1 MKWRTTDWKCW
12 MSRGE
17 LTIGL
22 NFTSESDRAV
32 LDYYSR
38 RKTRVGDICTKD
50 PKAFYLMHKN
60 DQDPQRNI
68 MMTTYLFI

>member
-32 LDYYSR
+32 LDYYSQQ
-38 RKTRVGDICTKD
+38 KARVGDICPKD
-50 PKAFYLMHKN
+50 PTNAFSLVFNAQEKIVI
-60 DQDPQRNI
+60 PSVI
-68 MMTTYLFI
+68 S